1 MTSLKRL
8 LSYLGKYRADML
20 IGALLITAETAFEL
34 VIPVLMADIIDVGVA
49 EHNLSYIFRRGL
61 WMALCAV
68 LSLATGLLYARF
80 AARAAYG
87 WGANLRQAQYQRLQS
102 YAFANLDHFETAS
115 IITRLT
121 TDVTVLQNA
130 INGGFRPLIRGPV
143 MLILG
148 VALSFWMN
156 PRLSLVFLVLSPV
169 LSGLLF
175 LIVRKIAPLYTRLQQ
190 AMDRLNNTVQETVT
204 AIRAVKAFVREEN
217 RAEVFDEVNQN
228 LTETSKKTFRTATL
242 NMPAFQLV
250 MYTAVV
256 LIMWFGGDMILHSSL
271 QVGDL
276 TGFLSYVFQ
285 IMNSLMMISNVFLL
299 LTRSLASA
307 RRISEILD
315 ENPVLTSPPN
325 GKTEIADGSVEL
337 RDVSFKYHAGAKE
350 YALSH
355 VNLSVAAGQ
364 TIGILGGTG
373 SAKSTLVQLIP
384 RLYDATEGTVLVG
397 GTDVKAYDLYAL
409 RDAVGIVLQKNVLF
423 AGTVRENLL
432 WGNPQAD
439 DETLWAAC
447 RTASADEF
455 LQKLPGGLD
464 AMLSQGGV
472 NLSGGQRQRLC
483 IARALLKQPKVL
495 IFDDAT
501 SALDSD
507 TEHKIRTALYE
518 LKNVTK
524 IIIAQRLTSVMQ
536 ADRLV
541 IMEDGRIHA
550 VGTHKSLLESDP
562 VYQEIY
568 ASQMKRE
575 EADEA

>member
-423 AGTVRENLL
+423 AGTVRENLR